1 MNQQTEEMRLYFNRV
16 RPMCRELFAMA
27 FAICADYDG
36 AEYAL
41 QRVILSGWQGGR
53 RLRSKRGFREGMR
66 AEMRRVA
73 LTRVRDSGSDDWDQF
88 GSDPLDEGPEDM
100 LMRAIQHEDAET
112 RRVIMLK
119 YGCSLSNSQIGR
131 AMAMPASHADQLLS
145 RFLRRIKRRLDSSG
159 RSHLDAQLKE
169 VCQRQLAEG
178 GAEMPDMGAI
188 YRNFEA
194 EAAANYSPVGHFAG
208 RAFTFIVAVAM
219 LIAMG
224 CVFWGVSAI
233 IRPAEIEDS
242 GLLTETLDEQ
252 ADIYETAD
260 QEN

>member
-53 RLRSKRGFREGMR
+53 RLRSKRGFRESLR

-73 LTRVRDSGSDDWDQF
+73 LTRVQNDMESDWDQF
-88 GSDPLDEGPEDM
+88 GADPL
-100 LMRAIQHEDAET
+100 EDAAADPILRSIQSEDADT

-119 YGCSLSNSQIGR
+119 YGCSLSGGQIAR
-131 AMAMPASHADQLLS
+131 AMGMPAGHADQLLS
-145 RFLRRIKRRLDSSG
+145 RFLRRIKRRLDSGERG
-159 RSHLDAQLKE
+159 RLDSRLRD

-178 GAEMPDMGAI
+178 GAEMPDMGAL

-208 RAFTFIVAVAM
+208 RAAAFIAAVAL
-219 LIAMG
+219 LIALG
-224 CVFWGVSAI
+224 CVAWGVSAI
-233 IRPAEIEDS
+233 IRPAQIEES

-252 ADIYETAD
+252 AGSYETAD
-260 QEN
+260 

>member
-1 MNQQTEEMRLYFNRV
+1 MNQQSEEMRLYFNRV

-73 LTRVRDSGSDDWDQF
+73 LTRVSKSAEAEWDQY
-88 GSDPLDEGPEDM
+88 GADPLDGETGDT
-100 LMRAIQHEDAET
+100 LMRAIQREDAET
-112 RRVIMLK
+112 RRAVMLK
-119 YGCSLSNSQIGR
+119 YGCSLSNGQIAR
-131 AMAMPASHADQLLS
+131 AMAMPAGNVDQIIS
-145 RFLRRIKRRLDSSG
+145 RFHRRLKRRLDAG
-159 RSHLDAQLKE
+159 ERGHID
-169 VCQRQLAEG
+169 QRLRETCVAGLSEG
-178 GAEMPDMGAI
+178 GAEMPDMGAL

-208 RAFTFIVAVAM
+208 RAAAFIVAVVLLIM
-219 LIAMG
+219 LG
-224 CVFWGVSAI
+224 CAAWGVSAI
-233 IRPAEIEDS
+233 IRPAQIEDS

-252 ADIYETAD
+252 
-260 QEN
+260 